1 MKKPGA
7 SFLGGDGRDRSFR
20 SPHKPDNM
28 FYRFLQT
35 LMESSGFTASGT
47 HLKPLSG
54 RVSSTV
60 YLRKMTPV
68 NITSNMQAVL
78 KIAALKQEKR
88 AA

>member
-1 MKKPGA
+1 
-7 SFLGGDGRDRSFR
+7 
-20 SPHKPDNM
+20 
-28 FYRFLQT
+28 
-35 LMESSGFTASGT
+35 MESSGFTASGT

-68 NITSNMQAVL
+68 NITSNIQAVL
-78 KIAALKQEKR
+78 KIAALKQEKW